1 LKLERRAAPSIY
13 LPVPIL
19 PLNEGSFG
27 TATFRPAL
35 IPTGDDAKEDTI
47 AAGMCNAEK
56 EIENADAAQPWAI
69 NLGCVKKDA

>member
-1 LKLERRAAPSIY
+1 
-13 LPVPIL
+13 
-19 PLNEGSFG
+19 LNEGSFG

-56 EIENADAAQPWAI
+56 EIETPTLR
-69 NLGCVKKDA
+69 NLGQLISDA